1 MTSRLKIKIFAWGV
15 GLYEFFFLG
24 RVSSNANRLPFFEH
38 FSFTEEFHVRE
49 DLMGLAIGAHGAN
62 IQSAR
67 KIEGVTNIEL
77 EENTCTFKIYGET
90 EESVKKARSMLE
102 YSEESIQVPR
112 SLVGKVIGKN
122 GRIIQEIVDKSG
134 VVRVKVVHNYLRLDA
149 SVSTI
154 DYSISFFSVSSDIYR
169 LRATMNPSPVS
180 RMKMVKFLLS
190 LLAPLRVSAMPKF
203 Y

>member
-1 MTSRLKIKIFAWGV
+1 
-15 GLYEFFFLG
+15 
-24 RVSSNANRLPFFEH
+24 
-38 FSFTEEFHVRE
+38 
-49 DLMGLAIGAHGAN
+49 MGLAIGAHGAN

-90 EESVKKARSMLE
+90 EECVKKARSMLE

-154 DYSISFFSVSSDIYR
+154 DYSIFYFFDASFR
-169 LRATMNPSPVS
+169 LRAITNRNQVS

-190 LLAPLRVSAMPKF
+190 LLAPLKVSAMPKF